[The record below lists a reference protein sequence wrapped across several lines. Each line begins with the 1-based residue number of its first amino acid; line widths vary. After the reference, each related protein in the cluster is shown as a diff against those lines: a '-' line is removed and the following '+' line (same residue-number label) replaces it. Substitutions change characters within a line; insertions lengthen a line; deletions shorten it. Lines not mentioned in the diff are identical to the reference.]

1 MGFYPDIGGGGDDND
16 GGWIAGCLRLSG
28 GNLKYWWKARI
39 LGVQGTTAIGDVKH
53 KKVLCKSHEDRCCLK
68 KLKQNCDLS

>member
-28 GNLKYWWKARI
+28 ENLKYWSKVVSLSSE
-39 LGVQGTTAIGDVKH
+39 LGSDLTAEQ
-53 KKVLCKSHEDRCCLK
+53 VL
-68 KLKQNCDLS
+68 Q